1 MNKIN
6 ILIVDGN
13 DQKNSDTLKSIG
25 IKTQFEEYRDALYT
39 LAPSKLNI
47 RVIHPAVKEDFLPSN
62 ITLDDFHGIA
72 WTGSTLNIYD
82 QTLPI
87 IRQIELAKLLLSKKN
102 IIFGSCWGLQVLTTA
117 AGGVVDRNT
126 KGLEAVISKNIKLN
140 NEGLSH
146 QMYLNKPKIFDAFCW
161 HYDELKTIPSNSTI
175 LASNDH
181 SSIQAL
187 TFKRDR
193 SEFWGVQYHPEFSP
207 RWMTGL
213 IKLRKQVLLEKKIY
227 NSEDEFQNMFQALLD
242 ISENKNI
249 SSKININDSIIERNI
264 HYLELKNWL
273 NYLEISL

>member
-1 MNKIN
+1 MNIN
-6 ILIVDGN
+6 VLIVDGN
-13 DQKNSDTLKSIG
+13 EQKNSEILQRRG
-25 IKTQFEEYRDALYT
+25 IKPQYEEYSDALNT
-39 LAPSKLNI
+39 LAPTKLNI
-47 RVIHPAVKEDFLPSN
+47 QVIHPAVKEDFLPVN
-62 ITLDDFHGIA
+62 TNLDDFHGVA
-72 WTGSTLNIYD
+72 WTGSTLNIYNN
-82 QTLPI
+82 TLPI
-87 IRQIELAKLLLSKKN
+87 IRQIELAKLLLTKKN

-117 AGGVVDRNT
+117 AGGVVDKNP

-140 NEGLSH
+140 NKGLSH
-146 QMYLNKPKIFDAFCW
+146 KMYLNKPEIFDAFSW
-161 HYDELKTIPSNSTI
+161 HYDEIKSTPNNSTI

-213 IKLRKQVLLEKKIY
+213 MKLRKQILLEKKIY
-227 NSEDEFQNMFQALLD
+227 NSEDKFQNMIQALLD

-249 SSKININDSIIERNI
+249 SSEINVDDSIIERNI

-273 NYLEISL
+273 NYLENSL